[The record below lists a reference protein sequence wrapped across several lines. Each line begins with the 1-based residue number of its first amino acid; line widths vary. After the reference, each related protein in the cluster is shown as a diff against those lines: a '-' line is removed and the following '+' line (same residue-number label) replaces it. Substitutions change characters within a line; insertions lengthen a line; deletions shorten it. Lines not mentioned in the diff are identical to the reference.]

1 MARPTVLVSNA
12 NGKIGFH
19 TGSLLLKEGFR
30 VRALA
35 GRPGPRSSLLREQ
48 GAEVVIGHPE
58 DVAFLDRAFEG
69 VHRAFYGSPW
79 SLRSASESSLFAILA
94 QEHHLEVVV
103 TLSQWLA
110 DPANPSSH
118 TRDVWM
124 ADRIFSWM
132 PGVGSVIVNPGFFAD
147 NYLVGLEPVAQF
159 GMFLM
164 PLGDGLN
171 APPSNE
177 DIARVVVGALRD
189 PGPHLGK
196 TYRPT
201 GPTLLSPHDIARI
214 FAKVLGRRVTYRHVP
229 WYLLAKVGRSLG
241 LPDFQLEQLRWYV
254 QEYQA
259 NAFGIGAPTD
269 AVERVGGQP
278 PEDFET
284 IVRRYATVSPHV
296 RRTPL
301 SLARALMDL
310 TRAMLTPAINLD
322 AYARAHALPRLPD
335 AALAVHSE
343 AWLGTHGWASHP
355 EVVAHGGTA

>member
-1 MARPTVLVSNA
+1 MAKSTVLVANA

-19 TGSLLLKEGFR
+19 TGLLLLEEGFR
-30 VRALA
+30 VRVLA
-35 GRPGPRSSLLREQ
+35 GRPGPRSTLLREQ
-48 GAEVVIGHPE
+48 GAELAIGHLE
-58 DVAFLDRAFEG
+58 DVAFLDRAFAG
-69 VHRAFYGSPW
+69 VQRAFYGAPW
-79 SLRSASESSLFAILA
+79 SPRAASMGTLFAILA

-103 TLSQWLA
+103 ALSQWLA

-159 GMFLM
+159 GTFLM
-164 PLGDGLN
+164 PLGEGLN

-177 DIARVVVGALRD
+177 DIARVVVGALRN

-201 GPTLLSPHDIARI
+201 GPTLLSPHDIART
-214 FAKVLGRRVTYRHVP
+214 FAKVLDRRVTYRHVP
-229 WYLLAKVGRSLG
+229 WHLLAKVGRSLG

-254 QEYQA
+254 EEYQA

-284 IVRRYATVSPHV
+284 IVRRYAAASPYV

-301 SLARALMDL
+301 SLARALLGL
-310 TRAMLTPAINLD
+310 TRGMLTPAINLD
-322 AYARAHALPRLPD
+322 AYARTHALPRLPS
-335 AALAVHSE
+335 ATLAVRS
-343 AWLGTHGWASHP
+343 ATWLGSHGMASHP
-355 EVVAHGGTA
+355 EVVAPRRSA